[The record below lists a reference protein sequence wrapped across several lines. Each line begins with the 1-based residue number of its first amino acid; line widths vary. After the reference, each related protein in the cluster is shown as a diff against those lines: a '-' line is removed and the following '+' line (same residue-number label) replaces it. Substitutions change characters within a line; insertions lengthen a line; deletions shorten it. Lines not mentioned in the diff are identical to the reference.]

1 MPRRRCRCRCGPRQE
16 GGRRKDGNAG
26 TRGHPGGMHCRPPEA
41 EANAHSLAYDTSR
54 GKLPA
59 DQIARRG
66 NHLLRRN
73 ATLTTEPPEGSLKK
87 RAGEGLPQRLRRS
100 ITAPR
105 CSFYVLYIRRSTVK
119 TKTEQT
125 WNLTGS
131 HICRVAQSDA
141 GRCPDIEQ
149 KPLIRSVNCCL
160 FHTPVHKTACVYP
173 KAAPSGGT
181 PRCAPVSASP
191 QSHQRS
197 G

>member
-1 MPRRRCRCRCGPRQE
+1 MPGQ
-16 GGRRKDGNAG
+16 GGI
-26 TRGHPGGMHCRPPEA
+26 PGGCTA
-41 EANAHSLAYDTSR
+41 V
-54 GKLPA
+54 
-59 DQIARRG
+59 
-66 NHLLRRN
+66 LLRRKQTHTHLS
-73 ATLTTEPPEGSLKK
+73 ATPAGESCPQTNSKAGEPPAQTQRHAYNRATRGSLKK
-87 RAGEGLPQRLRRS
+87 RAGEGLPQHLRGS

-105 CSFYVLYIRRSTVK
+105 CSFYVLCIPGHAVK
-119 TKTEQT
+119 TEMEQT

-141 GRCPDIEQ
+141 RRCPDIEQ
-149 KPLIRSVNCCL
+149 KPLFRNVNCCL

-181 PRCAPVSASP
+181 PRCAPAPASP